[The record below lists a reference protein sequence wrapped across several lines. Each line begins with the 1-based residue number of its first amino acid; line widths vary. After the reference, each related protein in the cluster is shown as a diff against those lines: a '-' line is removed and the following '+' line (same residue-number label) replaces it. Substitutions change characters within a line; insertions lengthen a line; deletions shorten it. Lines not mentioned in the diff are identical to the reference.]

1 MFGLGHWELLLILL
15 VILLVFG
22 AKRIPE
28 MAQGMGRGIREF
40 RKAVHEVQDEV
51 EAAKPDLGKPDL
63 GKPDLGKP
71 DLGKTISPTAAPDQ
85 VARQSSEPATQVA
98 PSQVASAPAAE
109 EGAAA
114 KESPQG

>member
-28 MAQGMGRGIREF
+28 MAQGLGRGIREF

-51 EAAKPDLGKPDL
+51 EAAKPDG
-63 GKPDLGKP
+63 
-71 DLGKTISPTAAPDQ
+71 GKTLSPTAAPDQ
-85 VARQSSEPATQVA
+85 VARQSAEPPPQA
-98 PSQVASAPAAE
+98 ASSPAAGE
-109 EGAAA
+109 EAAA
-114 KESPQG
+114 KEPPQG

>member
-28 MAQGMGRGIREF
+28 MAQGLGRGIREF

-51 EAAKPDLGKPDL
+51 EAAKPDLGKPDP
-63 GKPDLGKP
+63 GKPDP
-71 DLGKTISPTAAPDQ
+71 GKTISPTAAPDQ
-85 VARQSSEPATQVA
+85 VARQSSEPVTQAA

-114 KESPQG
+114 KESLQA

>member
-28 MAQGMGRGIREF
+28 MAQGLGRGIREF

-51 EAAKPDLGKPDL
+51 EAAKPDG
-63 GKPDLGKP
+63 
-71 DLGKTISPTAAPDQ
+71 GKTISPTAAPDQ
-85 VARQSSEPATQVA
+85 VARQSTEPATQAA
-98 PSQVASAPAAE
+98 PSPVASSAAAE
-109 EGAAA
+109 EEATP